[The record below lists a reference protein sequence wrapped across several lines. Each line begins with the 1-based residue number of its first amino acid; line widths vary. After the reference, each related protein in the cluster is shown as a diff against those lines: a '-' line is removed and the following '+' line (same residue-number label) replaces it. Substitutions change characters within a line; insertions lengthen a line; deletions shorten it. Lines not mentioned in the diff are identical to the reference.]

1 MASQSIR
8 VIAPNQTE
16 LITTKGAVKRT
27 IFFSYETPVVIKYT
41 YNHGLPK
48 EYKGEDVF
56 EVFVTSKKY
65 SVTTSKHINKY
76 LESVPIDAAAIQ
88 PLSQGEIYRLT
99 DVMSRE
105 EVRQ

>member
-1 MASQSIR
+1 MASQKIR

-16 LITTKGAVKRT
+16 LVTTKGTVKRI
-27 IFFSYETPVVIKYT
+27 IFFSYETPVVIKYDW
-41 YNHGLPK
+41 NREWPFCGR
-48 EYKGEDVF
+48 GESS
-56 EVFVTSKKY
+56 EIFVTSEKY

-76 LESVPIDAAAIQ
+76 LDGLPAESV
-88 PLSQGEIYRLT
+88 SQGEIYRLS

>member
-1 MASQSIR
+1 MASHAIR

-16 LITTKGAVKRT
+16 LVTTKNTVRRT
-27 IFFSYETPVVIKYT
+27 IFFSYETPVVIRYD
-41 YNHGLPK
+41 YNYGLPK
-48 EYKGEDVF
+48 EYKGEDAS
-56 EVFVTSKKY
+56 ELFVTSEKY

-76 LESVPIDAAAIQ
+76 LDGLPAESV
-88 PLSQGEIYRLT
+88 SQGEIYRLS